1 MSHNQIIQN
10 MKIYIVCKCLNER
23 PRGYRLRKLFF
34 KVYYLPYRNSVKQR
48 KNDGILH
55 EGQNN
60 IYIHLVLFVRI
71 FPSVET
77 TT

>member
-1 MSHNQIIQN
+1 
-10 MKIYIVCKCLNER
+10 MKTGENEAID
-23 PRGYRLRKLFF
+23 YESYSSKYCILFAI
-34 KVYYLPYRNSVKQR
+34 YRNSVKQR